1 MIAAEQG
8 NLEIVKELIKNGANC
23 NLEDLVDTEI
33 IYSRV
38 FFVFLCCLF
47 LRRDA
52 KVIDDGLSFVV
63 PQLCQIIA
71 KSVFFNPREIFAF
84 NERSQ
89 LFMFFMCKWHGL
101 NEGPEWVCEGR
112 KLEVLDIGHN
122 QICELPAR

>member
-38 FFVFLCCLF
+38 FFVFLCCAF

-101 NEGPEWVCEGR
+101 NEERMQVQVMPT
-112 KLEVLDIGHN
+112 LEDRRAQGILLN
-122 QICELPAR
+122 NFP